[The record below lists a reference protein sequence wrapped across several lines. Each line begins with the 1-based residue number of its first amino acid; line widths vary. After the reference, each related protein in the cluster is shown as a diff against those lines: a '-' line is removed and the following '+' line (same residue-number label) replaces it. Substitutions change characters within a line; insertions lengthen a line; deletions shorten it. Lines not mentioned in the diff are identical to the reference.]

1 MNSKDMFISKFNFYS
16 ILINK
21 QNLNYS
27 AKSLEREISN
37 NIITH
42 IYIYIYIVYSLNNYF
57 TPSNYELNEMTVLKL
72 MLTLSASIFRYFI
85 SGLCSLFLSVIC
97 LTTTSLMSMF
107 VMLWCPTSNRF
118 SLSTEL
124 PHPIIRMLSAV
135 LTYLWRTPQS
145 SGYSPYLT

>member
-1 MNSKDMFISKFNFYS
+1 M
-16 ILINK
+16 
-21 QNLNYS
+21 NYS
-27 AKSLEREISN
+27 AKSFEREIFKQQYH
-37 NIITH
+37 TH
-42 IYIYIYIVYSLNNYF
+42 IYIYIVYSLNNYF
-57 TPSNYELNEMTVLKL
+57 APSNYELNEMTVLKL

-145 SGYSPYLT
+145 SGYSPYLTKSKIDVFYNCYSIYLHYLLS